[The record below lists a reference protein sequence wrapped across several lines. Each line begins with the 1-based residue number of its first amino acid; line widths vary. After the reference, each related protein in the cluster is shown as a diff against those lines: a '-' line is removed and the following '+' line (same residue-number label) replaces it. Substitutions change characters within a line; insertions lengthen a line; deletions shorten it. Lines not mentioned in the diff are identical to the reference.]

1 MPGWPRLNPHRQR
14 HVERL
19 RRAGACLLAAFIAL
33 AMLVY
38 RHGVLNHEPTLLE
51 LLPDSAKTIERQRG
65 ILFGRNG
72 LVLFDWLDALHE
84 PAGQAFIVVVVGVI
98 AAAAC
103 YQVAHRIEVEE
114 G

>member
-1 MPGWPRLNPHRQR
+1 MPKLNVHRLR

-19 RRAGACLLAAFIAL
+19 RRGGACALAACVAL

-38 RHGVLNHEPTLLE
+38 QIGVRNHEPTIQE
-51 LLPDSAKTIERQRG
+51 LLPASAKAIERQRG
-65 ILFGRNG
+65 ILFGRTG
-72 LVLFDWLDALHE
+72 VTLFDWLDVLQE
-84 PAGQAFIVVVVGVI
+84 PAGHAFLVVLVGVI
-98 AAAAC
+98 AMAAC